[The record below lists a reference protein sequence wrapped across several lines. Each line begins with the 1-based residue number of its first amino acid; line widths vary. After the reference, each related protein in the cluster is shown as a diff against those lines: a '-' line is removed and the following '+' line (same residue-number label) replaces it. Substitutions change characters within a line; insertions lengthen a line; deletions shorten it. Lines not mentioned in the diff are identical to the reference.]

1 MGMRIITRPPGGGGD
16 PTVDSIVAPIQQAEA
31 DGFESAWMGN
41 HLNYDAMTICALAG
55 QATSTIEL
63 GTAVVPT
70 YPRHPMVMAQQALTT
85 NMACGG
91 RFILG
96 LGLSH
101 KFIVEGWQGLRW
113 ATPVRHLR
121 EYLEVL
127 NPLLDGDL
135 VNHNGQEYRV
145 QLNNA
150 PFTQLDV
157 PGGGRPKVLIAALG
171 PGMLKAT
178 GELADGTSMFWCG
191 PNYIEQTAVP
201 IITQAADSVGR
212 PAPRIIAG
220 IPISVTSNEEAA
232 RASCGK
238 VWDVYGKIY
247 SYKNVIAAEGV
258 SGVAEMAIVGDETTV
273 RAQLKRLES
282 IGVTDY
288 NGAILPVPEDPEAPQ
303 RTYEF
308 LKDLNT
314 NGI

>member
-1 MGMRIITRPPGGGGD
+1 MGMRIITRPPGGGGGD
-16 PTVDSIVAPIQQAEA
+16 TVDSIVEPIRQAEA
-31 DGFESAWMGN
+31 DGFQSAWMGN
-41 HLNYDAMTICALAG
+41 HLNHDAMTLCALAG

-135 VNHNGQEYRV
+135 VNHKGQEYRV

-171 PGMLKAT
+171 PGMLKVT

-201 IITQAADSVGR
+201 TITKAAESAGR

-220 IPISVTSNEEAA
+220 IPISVTDKEEEA
-232 RASCGK
+232 RASCAR
-238 VWDVYGKIY
+238 VWEVYGKIY
-247 SYKNVIAAEGV
+247 SYKNVIAAEGA
-258 SGVAEMAIVGDETTV
+258 SGVADLAVVGDEATV

-288 NGAILPVPEDPEAPQ
+288 NGAILPVPEDREAPQ

-308 LKDLNT
+308 LRDLNT

>member
-1 MGMRIITRPPGGGGD
+1 MGIRIITRPPGGGGD
-16 PTVDSIVAPIQQAEA
+16 PSVEALVAPFRQIEA
-31 DGFESAWMGN
+31 DGFQSAWVGN
-41 HLNYDAMTICALAG
+41 HLNHDAMTICALAG

-85 NMACGG
+85 NLACGG
-91 RFILG
+91 RFVLG

-121 EYLEVL
+121 EYLQVL
-127 NPLLDGDL
+127 NPLLDGE
-135 VNHNGQEYRV
+135 VVEHEGQEYRV
-145 QLNNA
+145 RLNNA
-150 PFTQLDV
+150 PFTRLDV

-171 PGMLKAT
+171 PGMLKVT

-201 IITQAADSVGR
+201 TITQAAADAGR

-220 IPISVTSNEEAA
+220 IPLSVTANEEAA
-232 RASCGK
+232 RAACAK
-238 VWDVYGKIY
+238 VWEVYGQIY
-247 SYKNVIAAEGV
+247 SYRNVIAAEGA
-258 SGVAEMAIVGDETTV
+258 SGVADLAIVGDETSV

>member
-1 MGMRIITRPPGGGGD
+1 MGMRIITRPPGGGGGD
-16 PTVDSIVAPIQQAEA
+16 TVDSIVEPIRQAEA
-31 DGFESAWMGN
+31 DGFQSAWMGN
-41 HLNYDAMTICALAG
+41 HLNHDAMTLCALAG

-63 GTAVVPT
+63 STAVVPT

-135 VNHNGQEYRV
+135 VNHKGQEYRV

-171 PGMLKAT
+171 PGMLKVT

-201 IITQAADSVGR
+201 TITKAAESAGR

-220 IPISVTSNEEAA
+220 IPISVTDKEEEA
-232 RASCGK
+232 RASCAK
-238 VWDVYGKIY
+238 VWEVYGKIY
-247 SYKNVIAAEGV
+247 SYKNVIAAEGA
-258 SGVAEMAIVGDETTV
+258 SGVADLAVVGDEATV

-288 NGAILPVPEDPEAPQ
+288 NGAILPVPEDREAPQ

-308 LKDLNT
+308 LRDLNT

>member
-1 MGMRIITRPPGGGGD
+1 MGMRIITGTAAARGHVQLD
-16 PTVDSIVAPIQQAEA
+16 RRPIQRAEA
-31 DGFESAWMGN
+31 DGFQSAWMGN
-41 HLNYDAMTICALAG
+41 HLNQDAMTICALAG

-171 PGMLKAT
+171 PGMLKVT

-201 IITQAADSVGR
+201 TITKAADSVGR
-212 PAPRIIAG
+212 PPAHHRGHPNLG
-220 IPISVTSNEEAA
+220 DQNEEAA
-232 RASCGK
+232 RASCAR
-238 VWDVYGKIY
+238 VWEVYGKIY
-247 SYKNVIAAEGV
+247 SYKNVIAAEGA
-258 SGVAEMAIVGDETTV
+258 SGVSDMAIVGDEATV
-273 RAQLKRLES
+273 RAQIKRLES

-288 NGAILPVPEDPEAPQ
+288 NGAILPVPEDPDAPQ
-303 RTYEF
+303 RTYDL

>member
-16 PTVDSIVAPIQQAEA
+16 PSVEALVEPFRRIEA
-31 DGFESAWMGN
+31 DGFLSAWVGN
-41 HLNYDAMTICALAG
+41 HLNHDAMTVCALAG

-85 NMACGG
+85 NLACGG
-91 RFILG
+91 RFVLG

-121 EYLEVL
+121 EYLQVL
-127 NPLLDGDL
+127 NPLLDGER
-135 VNHNGQEYRV
+135 VEHEGQEYQVR
-145 QLNNA
+145 LNNA
-150 PFTQLDV
+150 PFTQLNV
-157 PGGGRPKVLIAALG
+157 PGSGRPQVLIAALG
-171 PGMLKAT
+171 PGMLKVT
-178 GELADGTSMFWCG
+178 GALADGTSMFWCG

-201 IITQAADSVGR
+201 AITKAADAAGR

-220 IPISVTSNEEAA
+220 IPLSVTNNEDAA
-232 RASCGK
+232 RASCAK
-238 VWDVYGKIY
+238 VWEVYGQIY
-247 SYKNVIAAEGV
+247 SYRKVIAAEGA
-258 SGVAEMAIVGDETTV
+258 SGVADMAIVGDEASV
-273 RAQLKRLES
+273 RAQLKRLEA

-308 LKDLNT
+308 LKDLNA

>member
-1 MGMRIITRPPGGGGD
+1 MGMRIITRPPGGGGGD
-16 PTVDSIVAPIQQAEA
+16 TVDSIVEPIRQAEA

-41 HLNYDAMTICALAG
+41 HLNHDAMTLCALAG

-135 VNHNGQEYRV
+135 VNHKGQEYRV

-171 PGMLKAT
+171 PGMLKVT

-201 IITQAADSVGR
+201 TITKAAESAGR

-220 IPISVTSNEEAA
+220 IPISVTDKEEEA
-232 RASCGK
+232 RASCAK
-238 VWDVYGKIY
+238 VWEVYGKIY
-247 SYKNVIAAEGV
+247 SYKNVIAAEGA
-258 SGVAEMAIVGDETTV
+258 SGVADLAVVGDEATV

-288 NGAILPVPEDPEAPQ
+288 NGAILPVPEDREAPQ

-308 LKDLNT
+308 LRDLNT

>member
-1 MGMRIITRPPGGGGD
+1 MGMRIITRPPGGRDEG
-16 PTVDSIVAPIQQAEA
+16 TVSSIVEPIQQAEA
-31 DGFESAWMGN
+31 DGFQSAWMGN
-41 HLNYDAMTICALAG
+41 HLNQDAMTICALAG

-171 PGMLKAT
+171 PGMLKVT

-201 IITQAADSVGR
+201 TITKAADSVGR

-220 IPISVTSNEEAA
+220 IPISVTNNEEAA
-232 RASCGK
+232 RASCAR
-238 VWDVYGKIY
+238 VWEVYGKIY
-247 SYKNVIAAEGV
+247 SYKNVIAAEGA
-258 SGVAEMAIVGDETTV
+258 SGVSDLAIVGDEATV
-273 RAQLKRLES
+273 RAQIKRLES

-288 NGAILPVPEDPEAPQ
+288 NGAILPVPEDPDAPQ
-303 RTYEF
+303 RTYDL

>member
-1 MGMRIITRPPGGGGD
+1 MGMRIITRPPGGGGGD
-16 PTVDSIVAPIQQAEA
+16 TVDSIVEPIRQAEA
-31 DGFESAWMGN
+31 DGFQSAWMGN
-41 HLNYDAMTICALAG
+41 HLNHDAMTLCALAG

-135 VNHNGQEYRV
+135 VNHKGQEYRV

-171 PGMLKAT
+171 PGMLKVT

-201 IITQAADSVGR
+201 TITKAAESAGR

-220 IPISVTSNEEAA
+220 IPISVTDKEEEA
-232 RASCGK
+232 RASCAK
-238 VWDVYGKIY
+238 VWEVYGKIY
-247 SYKNVIAAEGV
+247 SYKNVIAAEGA
-258 SGVAEMAIVGDETTV
+258 SGVADLAVVGDEATV

-288 NGAILPVPEDPEAPQ
+288 NGAILPVPEDREAPQ

-308 LKDLNT
+308 LRDLNT

>member
-1 MGMRIITRPPGGGGD
+1 MGMRIITRPPGGGGGD
-16 PTVDSIVAPIQQAEA
+16 TVDSIVEPIRQAEA
-31 DGFESAWMGN
+31 DGFQSAWMGN
-41 HLNYDAMTICALAG
+41 HLNHDAMTLCALAG

-135 VNHNGQEYRV
+135 VNHKGQEYRV

-171 PGMLKAT
+171 PGMLKVT

-191 PNYIEQTAVP
+191 PNYIEQMAVP
-201 IITQAADSVGR
+201 TITKAAESAGR

-220 IPISVTSNEEAA
+220 IPISVTDKEEEA
-232 RASCGK
+232 RASCAR
-238 VWDVYGKIY
+238 VWEVYGKIY
-247 SYKNVIAAEGV
+247 SYKNVIAAEGA
-258 SGVAEMAIVGDETTV
+258 SGVADLAVVGDEATV

-288 NGAILPVPEDPEAPQ
+288 NGAILPVPEDREAPQ

-308 LKDLNT
+308 LRDLNT

>member
-1 MGMRIITRPPGGGGD
+1 MGMRIITRPPGGGGGD
-16 PTVDSIVAPIQQAEA
+16 TVDSIVEPIRQAEA
-31 DGFESAWMGN
+31 DGFQSAWMGN
-41 HLNYDAMTICALAG
+41 HLNHDAMTLCALAG

-135 VNHNGQEYRV
+135 VNHKGQEYRV

-171 PGMLKAT
+171 PGMLKVT

-201 IITQAADSVGR
+201 TITKAAEAAGR

-220 IPISVTSNEEAA
+220 IPISVTDKEEEA
-232 RASCGK
+232 RASCAR
-238 VWDVYGKIY
+238 VWEVYGKIY
-247 SYKNVIAAEGV
+247 SYKNVIAAEGA
-258 SGVAEMAIVGDETTV
+258 SGVADLAVVGDEATV

-288 NGAILPVPEDPEAPQ
+288 NGAILPVPEDREAPQ

-308 LKDLNT
+308 LRDLNT

>member
-1 MGMRIITRPPGGGGD
+1 MGMRIISRPPGGGAGES
-16 PTVDSIVAPIQQAEA
+16 VSSVVEPIQRAEA
-31 DGFESAWMGN
+31 DGFPSAWLGN
-41 HLNYDAMTICALAG
+41 HLNHDAMTLCALAG
-55 QATSTIEL
+55 HATSTIEL

-91 RFILG
+91 RFTLG

-135 VNHNGQEYRV
+135 VNHKGEEYRV

-157 PGGGRPKVLIAALG
+157 PGGGRPQVVIAALG
-171 PGMLKAT
+171 PGMLKVA

-191 PNYIEQTAVP
+191 PNYIEGTAVP
-201 IITQAADSVGR
+201 AITKAAASVGR
-212 PAPRIIAG
+212 RAPRVIAG
-220 IPISVTSNEEAA
+220 IPISVTDNEEAA
-232 RASCGK
+232 RASCAK
-238 VWDVYGKIY
+238 VWEVYGKIY
-247 SYKNVIAAEGV
+247 SYRKVIEAEGA
-258 SGVAEMAIVGDETTV
+258 SGVADLAIVGDETSV

-288 NGAILPVPEDPEAPQ
+288 NGAILPVPEDAEAPR

-308 LKDLNT
+308 LKELNA
-314 NGI
+314 NGV

>member
-1 MGMRIITRPPGGGGD
+1 MGMRIITRAPGGGAGD
-16 PTVDSIVAPIQQAEA
+16 SVSSIVEPYKQIEA
-31 DGFESAWMGN
+31 DGFQSAWIGN
-41 HLNYDAMTICALAG
+41 HLNHDAMTICALAG

-85 NMACGG
+85 NMVCGG

-101 KFIVEGWQGLRW
+101 KFIVEDWQGLTW
-113 ATPVRHLR
+113 STPVRHLR

-135 VNHNGQEYRV
+135 VNHSGQEYRV
-145 QLNNA
+145 HMNNA

-171 PGMLKAT
+171 PGLLKVT

-201 IITQAADSVGR
+201 TITKAADSVGR

-238 VWDVYGKIY
+238 VWEVYGKIY
-247 SYKNVIAAEGV
+247 SYRKVIAAEGV
-258 SGVAEMAIVGDETTV
+258 SGVSEMAIVGDEATV

-288 NGAILPVPEDPEAPQ
+288 NGAILPVPEDPDAPQ